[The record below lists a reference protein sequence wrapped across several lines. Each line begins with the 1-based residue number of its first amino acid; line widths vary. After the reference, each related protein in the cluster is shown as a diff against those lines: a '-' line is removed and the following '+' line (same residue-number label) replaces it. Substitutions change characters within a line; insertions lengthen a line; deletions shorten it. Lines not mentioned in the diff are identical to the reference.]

1 MENIYF
7 FFLFKLVYIY
17 FVFICIAISTTSL
30 IKNVTK
36 VLREMILTLV
46 YFHKM
51 AQLLISP
58 IAYNTVTVL
67 EIHLTSPLWFMAIES
82 LTDKQSQVEIP

>member
-1 MENIYF
+1 MENI

-17 FVFICIAISTTSL
+17 FVFICIATST
-30 IKNVTK
+30 NVTK